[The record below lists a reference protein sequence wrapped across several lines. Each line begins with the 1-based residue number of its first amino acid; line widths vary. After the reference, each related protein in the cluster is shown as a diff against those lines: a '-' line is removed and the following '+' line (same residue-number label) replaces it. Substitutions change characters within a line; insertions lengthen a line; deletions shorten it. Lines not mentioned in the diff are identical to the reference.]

1 MTTHTNQEEIQQNQ
15 QNLEPTITDGK
26 YKTLFEQVNAAAL
39 LTTYPGQIL
48 EANNHSYDLLGY
60 NWNEILRLSLKNLLS
75 RDVDWDQFK
84 DEVAARGGLNLETE
98 AVCKNGN
105 HLPVE
110 VSVSLFTMNKNP
122 VMFVLIWDISQRKE
136 TEKKLRESEKKYH
149 GLFEFTTDGIFVL
162 DARGDI
168 LDVNTK
174 MCEMLDM
181 SKNDLNGKNLFGM
194 DFLSQQSLPIV
205 VSQFEQLLHE
215 RTANNY
221 TTEVQLRNGNVM
233 SVEISSFFLV
243 KKDNEVDNF
252 VLIIRDITSR
262 SLIERR
268 RVREHELLMTL
279 MDNIPDSVYFKDEQ
293 NRFILVNKAK
303 ADHWGVA
310 PEDMIGKTDFDFLP
324 KDQAYAACE
333 DESQVMN
340 TGQAVVNKVEKLTH
354 VDGCERWIS
363 VTKIPRYDP
372 DGSIIGTIG
381 ISRDITP
388 LEVAKEE
395 LEKSEQRYRSIFEN
409 VSFAIVLTDELG
421 RIISWNKLVEDLLG
435 FSHDDLFMKRIDR
448 LYSAEEWSRVQV
460 LYDKNDGSQECVQ
473 TKILT
478 KDKQMLDV
486 DVSVNVVRNQNNEII
501 GATQIIGDVSEWKQL
516 KSMGSGGCKQ

>member
-1 MTTHTNQEEIQQNQ
+1 
-15 QNLEPTITDGK
+15 
-26 YKTLFEQVNAAAL
+26 
-39 LTTYPGQIL
+39 
-48 EANNHSYDLLGY
+48 
-60 NWNEILRLSLKNLLS
+60 
-75 RDVDWDQFK
+75 
-84 DEVAARGGLNLETE
+84 
-98 AVCKNGN
+98 
-105 HLPVE
+105 
-110 VSVSLFTMNKNP
+110 
-122 VMFVLIWDISQRKE
+122 
-136 TEKKLRESEKKYH
+136 
-149 GLFEFTTDGIFVL
+149 
-162 DARGDI
+162 
-168 LDVNTK
+168 
-174 MCEMLDM
+174 
-181 SKNDLNGKNLFGM
+181 
-194 DFLSQQSLPIV
+194 
-205 VSQFEQLLHE
+205 
-215 RTANNY
+215 
-221 TTEVQLRNGNVM
+221 
-233 SVEISSFFLV
+233 
-243 KKDNEVDNF
+243 
-252 VLIIRDITSR
+252 
-262 SLIERR
+262 
-268 RVREHELLMTL
+268 

-333 DESQVMN
+333 DESQVMR

-354 VDGCERWIS
+354 VDGRERWIS

-372 DGSIIGTIG
+372 DGRIIGTIG